1 MNVSYLGLTDNECVQ
16 EKGERMTTDG
26 TLQRMNPVLP
36 KSKRN
41 VAIDIM
47 RCIATVAI
55 FNHLCGPLYGHLSF
69 LATGGALGITLFF
82 FISGYALSSSHMG
95 GGGGGLIGLTFG
107 LGVWPTAFVVVAVG
121 SLLFKGEGDIT
132 CAFAGGGWFVKNILI
147 AYVVLYVVRRLRI
160 SFLLAFLISCTI
172 VVVWYFIAFDYRLK
186 YAIFGNDTIRTL
198 VLYPFMFLGAALRN
212 MEDRVQLRAYAFGG
226 LALGCYLL
234 FNGLVFMFSKGI
246 LAVSYQ
252 LVLVPIQLV
261 FVFALYFAMKPWQVS
276 KCLYGMM
283 LFVGGLCLEMYL
295 SYGFIRTTMFN
306 WAFPL
311 NIPINF
317 VLALAF
323 AYFIRC
329 LARMFQQTFQKEDYD
344 WKAVLAPY

>member
-1 MNVSYLGLTDNECVQ
+1 M
-16 EKGERMTTDG
+16 
-26 TLQRMNPVLP
+26 
-36 KSKRN
+36 
-41 VAIDIM
+41 
-47 RCIATVAI
+47 
-55 FNHLCGPLYGHLSF
+55 
-69 LATGGALGITLFF
+69 
-82 FISGYALSSSHMG
+82 
-95 GGGGGLIGLTFG
+95 
-107 LGVWPTAFVVVAVG
+107 
-121 SLLFKGEGDIT
+121 
-132 CAFAGGGWFVKNILI
+132 KNILI
-147 AYVVLYVVRRLRI
+147 AYVVLYVVKSLRVP
-160 SFLLAFLISCTI
+160 FYFAFLVSCII
-172 VVVWYFIAFDYRLK
+172 VMVWYFTVFDYRLK
-186 YAIFGNDTIRTL
+186 YAIFGNDTIRTIA
-198 VLYPFMFLGAALRN
+198 LYPFMFLGAALRN
-212 MEDRVQLRAYAFGG
+212 MEERVQMRAYAYGG

-246 LAVSYQ
+246 LDVSFQ

-311 NIPINF
+311 NVPLDF

-329 LARMFQQTFQKEDYD
+329 LARTFQQTFQKEDYD
-344 WKAVLAPY
+344 WKAVLSPY